1 MKQALSLLADIAN
14 GIFAVLLAGYFSG
27 TEILWWYF
35 LIGIPLAM
43 CPDLDALPEL
53 LKRGR
58 VGSSAEHTY
67 DHRDGLHFPILFLV
81 TGLLLT
87 YLFPFFGLLFLF
99 ATALHFINDL
109 YGTGWGI
116 QLLWPLSKTRY
127 KVLGRRV
134 NWAKRQLVETGV
146 WDNLPS
152 DERKL
157 RLVVA
162 WKEVELPDYIR
173 KWGVDD
179 WIDLVYC
186 HLNWISVIEYS
197 LFILAIILLFINLI

>member
-127 KVLGRRV
+127 KVFSRRV